1 LATAQR
7 SDPRG
12 RVQVVTP
19 RAPRRLQ
26 QSRSRGGLRLSERFK
41 SAAAFVKPAVGLI
54 TIALLIIGYNA
65 VAGSRLFDLH
75 QISVSEASPALQGE
89 IEQAVRRTIGQT
101 KLLDVNLTA
110 LKNKV
115 EAIPQVRA
123 ATVARVLPD
132 GIYVQVVE
140 RHPLVLVRRQSGAQE
155 ERLVWLDEDAV
166 EMGEF
171 ASLSVTAAGGPAE
184 VPPIAK
190 GFEDGNRSQAAVNA
204 DRERVSV
211 YKKLQSEFSEGAA
224 PLWNLLDEIDLRD
237 VRDVNLSLAR
247 PHVLIHVGSTDF
259 RKRFEM
265 ALAIMQAAKNG
276 DADALR
282 RMRTPEQKIDWLIQN
297 ANNFSFIDTAR
308 PDRMVVNF
316 ASPGVDKAPVKQE
329 TKPTQAQKKGKG

>member
-26 QSRSRGGLRLSERFK
+26 QSRSRSGGLRLGEWLK
-41 SAAAFVKPAVGLI
+41 SAAVFVKPAVVLI
-54 TIALLIIGYNA
+54 TLVLLIIGYNA
-65 VAGSRLFDLH
+65 LASSRLFDLH
-75 QISVSEASPALQGE
+75 HVSVSEASPVLQTE
-89 IEQAVRRTIGQT
+89 IEQTVRRAVGQT
-101 KLLDVNLTA
+101 KLLDMNLTT
-110 LKNKV
+110 LKEKI
-115 EAIPQVRA
+115 EKIPQVRT

-132 GIYVQVVE
+132 GIFVQVVE
-140 RHPLVLVRRQSGAQE
+140 RHPAVLVRRQSGAQE

-171 ASLSVTAAGGPAE
+171 TNVGATAGTGVPAE

-190 GFEDGNRSQAAVNA
+190 GFEDGNRSQAAINA
-204 DRERVSV
+204 DRERISV
-211 YKKLQSEFSEGAA
+211 YKKLQSEFSEGAIR
-224 PLWNLLDEIDLRD
+224 LWNLLDEIDLRD
-237 VRDVNLSLAR
+237 VKDVNLSLAR
-247 PHVLIHVGSTDF
+247 PHVLIHIGSTDF

-265 ALAIMQAAKNG
+265 ALTIMQAAKSG
-276 DADALR
+276 DAEALR
-282 RMRTPEQKIDWLIQN
+282 RLRTPEPKIDQLIQN

-308 PDRMVVNF
+308 SDRIVVNF

-329 TKPTQAQKKGKG
+329 TKPTQGKKK